1 MSDAEEVKLTELA
14 PIILTGP
21 DTLGLPL
28 DELSPAAEAALRS
41 SDLVMGKG
49 QANYYA
55 LSEIVNS
62 TGAWEGPLGHVY
74 SLLCTKC
81 RPVAASLGCPDRSRI
96 NVAVRLGEGE

>member
-1 MSDAEEVKLTELA
+1 MSDAQQVKLPELV

-28 DELSPAAEAALRS
+28 DEMSPAAEAALGA
-41 SDLVMGKG
+41 SDLVIGKG

-55 LSEIVNS
+55 LSEIVSS
-62 TGAWEGPLGHVY
+62 TGAWEDLSVHIY

-81 RPVAASLGCPDRSRI
+81 QPAAASLGWPDRSRI
-96 NVAVRLGEGE
+96 NVAVRLGGGE